1 MLSTKTFLSPYFL
14 PVCRFQVSM
23 LTRFYNTQNWHITC
37 TEKRQQHNDGSKTIA
52 EIFKAYVHYEM
63 MSEIYNVW
71 NTNWEVSFR
80 KMRSC

>member
-1 MLSTKTFLSPYFL
+1 MLNVDFKYQCSFDFI
-14 PVCRFQVSM
+14 
-23 LTRFYNTQNWHITC
+23 QNWHITNAQ
-37 TEKRQQHNDGSKTIA
+37 KRQQHNDGSKTIA

-63 MSEIYNVW
+63 AEIYNVW

>member
-1 MLSTKTFLSPYFL
+1 MLGIGILPGKKTISTINAHLILYYTKLAY
-14 PVCRFQVSM
+14 
-23 LTRFYNTQNWHITC
+23 YNC

-63 MSEIYNVW
+63 MAEIYNVW

>member
-1 MLSTKTFLSPYFL
+1 MH
-14 PVCRFQVSM
+14 R
-23 LTRFYNTQNWHITC
+23 
-37 TEKRQQHNDGSKTIA
+37 KRQQHNDGSKTIA

-63 MSEIYNVW
+63 MAEIYNVW